1 MKKNR
6 WYLRLLALLVLCGA
20 LNVTITAAAEAGSSD
35 DPLVTLSYLNETFM
49 DSIMERV
56 DQKIAARNAQLGI
69 SAGSGAGAASN
80 FTVVTL
86 TSGQVLTGDIGCEV
100 MLRVG
105 TAVCVSPS
113 SPGLIDET
121 AATAL
126 NNGSALVQ
134 NHLYMMTIEGRGVRA
149 TAGTT
154 KLLVRGSYTVARSPH
169 KRPRLGIGCAR
180 RGRLERG
187 QSDGQVSTDAGRCLC
202 GGAHHG
208 AGGAVH
214 LV

>member
-35 DPLVTLSYLNETFM
+35 DPL
-49 DSIMERV
+49 
-56 DQKIAARNAQLGI
+56 
-69 SAGSGAGAASN
+69 
-80 FTVVTL
+80 
-86 TSGQVLTGDIGCEV
+86 VLTGDIGCEV

-154 KLLVRGSYTVARSPH
+154 KLLVRGSYTVA
-169 KRPRLGIGCAR
+169 
-180 RGRLERG
+180 
-187 QSDGQVSTDAGRCLC
+187 
-202 GGAHHG
+202 
-208 AGGAVH
+208 
-214 LV
+214 

>member
-1 MKKNR
+1 M
-6 WYLRLLALLVLCGA
+6 
-20 LNVTITAAAEAGSSD
+20 
-35 DPLVTLSYLNETFM
+35 
-49 DSIMERV
+49 
-56 DQKIAARNAQLGI
+56 
-69 SAGSGAGAASN
+69 
-80 FTVVTL
+80 TL

-100 MLRVG
+100 MRRVG

-154 KLLVRGSYTVARSPH
+154 KLLVRGSYTVA
-169 KRPRLGIGCAR
+169 
-180 RGRLERG
+180 
-187 QSDGQVSTDAGRCLC
+187 
-202 GGAHHG
+202 
-208 AGGAVH
+208 
-214 LV
+214 